1 MSKKP
6 IIGGIILAAIIG
18 VVFVGAQIN
27 PDNPENEKSPNLEV
41 WSIRMAGSEWTNSCD
56 TYTSYDE
63 SNLELWGKCSVT
75 ELNDDSQTHRA
86 WLKHSTKD
94 VPYLEEGIYK
104 FGFVPMGDSP
114 DKIRISIETPFVER
128 LDPSESWRVLFSE
141 EFILKGTLVDT
152 GISKYY
158 TWEYVDQH
166 GLSAEEYDVYIPEG
180 SWEISITRT
189 GNLEGSVTIS
199 LSR

>member
-27 PDNPENEKSPNLEV
+27 PDNPENGEV
-41 WSIRMAGSEWTNSCD
+41 WSIRMASPEW
-56 TYTSYDE
+56 
-63 SNLELWGKCSVT
+63 
-75 ELNDDSQTHRA
+75 DDRQNHRA
-86 WLKHSTKD
+86 AL
-94 VPYLEEGIYK
+94 PNLEEGTYK
-104 FGFVPMGDSP
+104 LGFVPMGDSP
-114 DKIRISIETPFVER
+114 SKIRIDIKVRSAGSDFAGTSWGLVLSERFV
-128 LDPSESWRVLFSE
+128 
-141 EFILKGTLVDT
+141 LKGTPVDT

-158 TWEYVDQH
+158 TWEYVGQK
-166 GLSAEEYDVYIPEG
+166 YVYIPEVEG
-180 SWEISITRT
+180 EANYEIRIERS